1 MAIAVAVASA
11 AQAGGSGSITG
22 RLVASPLS
30 VEVMVPTDPVRA
42 GRQFRIRAE
51 VVNSGS
57 TPLRN
62 VDVSLVRDSAIVLY
76 DPAHQVLNRVA
87 PGRDKRV
94 GWDACSRTPGSYVV
108 LVRAVSSP
116 FTAESAGALVRIT
129 DVRRP
134 TC

>member
-22 RLVASPLS
+22 RVMASPLS
-30 VEVMVPTDPVRA
+30 VEIIVPADPVRA
-42 GRQFRIRAE
+42 GRRFRIRAE

-57 TPLRN
+57 TALRN
-62 VDVSLVRDSAIVLY
+62 VDVSLVRPGAIVLY
-76 DPAHQVLNRVA
+76 DPVHQVLNRVG

-94 GWDACSRTPGSYVV
+94 GWDACSTTPGSYVV
-108 LVRAVSSP
+108 LVRAASSP
-116 FTAESAGALVRIT
+116 FTAESAGAVVRIT